1 MEFNQQDLEK
11 LLEIRKSLVLAH
23 ERKRDYRSNQ
33 NAIMK
38 EVEHVAILESVIKN
52 LDAFLTKYVQFS

>member
-1 MEFNQQDLEK
+1 MEFNQKDLQK
-11 LLEIRKSLVLAH
+11 LLEIRKELVLAH

-38 EVEHVAILESVIKN
+38 EVEHVAVLESVIKN
-52 LDAFLTKYVQFS
+52 LDAFLSKYVQFS